1 MNDQDRHNLFSELIA
16 RYHSQLYAYI
26 FAVVKTQADAEDVF
40 QSVCLVLWRK
50 FGSFQPE
57 DNFFSWA
64 RQTAKYVLYSFL
76 RHKKNQP
83 NHATEELLD
92 AFAETISSTQGD
104 GVELHVAALR
114 RCKERLSVADGE
126 LLQLRYVEAL
136 GIHEIADRLQRL
148 QPSVCRSL
156 NRIRRWLLE
165 CIQMELARQ
174 NHPGKAPHE

>member
-1 MNDQDRHNLFSELIA
+1 MNNQDRHNLFSELIA

-26 FAVVKTQADAEDVF
+26 FAVVKNQEDAEDVF

-50 FGSFQPE
+50 FPSFQPG
-57 DNFFSWA
+57 DNFFCWA

-76 RHKKNQP
+76 RHKNKLP
-83 NHATEELLD
+83 GHGDERLLD
-92 AFAETISSTQGD
+92 AFADTISSTQGG
-104 GVELHVAALR
+104 GVELHLAALE
-114 RCKERLSVADGE
+114 RCREKLSSADEE
-126 LLQLRYVEAL
+126 LLQLRYVETL

-165 CIQMELARQ
+165 CIQSELARQ
-174 NHPGKAPHE
+174 DHPTKVSHE